1 MKKQVQISTAILVLF
16 ITASAFAGVT
26 VSSPANG
33 STVGSSVKFVASA
46 TTSCSK
52 GVASMGIYPET
63 NQLAYTVDGNKL
75 DTSLNFNPGT
85 YNVTVQE
92 WDNCGSATKTKVE
105 IKVSSSGSSNAK
117 TIYNIHKASGWQ
129 GYGQQPPSYADCTSC
144 SGLSWSMKQGVSSPT
159 VSGSSTQFKIGG
171 TKPYSDVL
179 WLNHLIG
186 PFSSQGMPDTS
197 KTIVPKLHSFTYDV
211 YFWGA
216 SLASVAGA
224 MEFDINQY
232 FNGMGFIWGLE
243 CRMWSHQWALWDS
256 ANKKWTSTSLPCNA
270 KSNTWNHLVYNVE
283 RTSSN
288 KLLYKSIT
296 LNGVTQTVNKTFD
309 HFSVSGWYGL
319 VVNFQLD
326 GNASQTDYSVYADKL
341 NLTYE

>member
-1 MKKQVQISTAILVLF
+1 MKKQVQLSTAIFVLF
-16 ITASAFAGVT
+16 IAASTFAGVT
-26 VSSPANG
+26 VSSPSNG
-33 STVGSSVKFVASA
+33 STVSSSVKFVASA

-52 GVASMGIYPET
+52 GVASMGIYPST
-63 NQLAYTVDGNKL
+63 NQLAYTVEGDKL
-75 DTSLNFNPGT
+75 NTSLNFNSGT
-85 YNVTVQE
+85 YDVAVQE
-92 WDNCGSATKTKVE
+92 WDNCGGATKTFVKINVNT
-105 IKVSSSGSSNAK
+105 SSSGK
-117 TIYNIHKASGWQ
+117 TFYNIHKASGWQ

-144 SGLSWSMKQGVSSPT
+144 SGLTWSMKQGITSPT
-159 VSGSSTQFKIGG
+159 VSGNSTQFKIGG

-186 PFSSQGMPDTS
+186 PFSSQGLPDTN

-211 YFWGA
+211 YFFGSTLLSA
-216 SLASVAGA
+216 AGA

-232 FNGMGFIWGLE
+232 FNNMGFIWGLE

-256 ANKKWTSTSLPCNA
+256 AGKKWTSTSLPCNP
-270 KSNTWNHLVYNVE
+270 KSNTWNHLVYTVE

-288 KLLYKSIT
+288 QLLYKSIT
-296 LNGVTQTVNKTFD
+296 LNGVTQGVNKTFN
-309 HFSVSGWYGL
+309 HFTASGWYGL

-326 GNASQTDYSVYADKL
+326 GNSTQTDYSVYADKL